1 MEAAEVNML
10 SFSVTVTRVDG
21 IRDKDVREDRGM
33 LHVLLRLEL
42 AGRRPRGRA
51 KWRFMDA
58 VKENK
63 RSGDCTGER

>member
-33 LHVLLRLEL
+33 LHVLLRLLLLRLEL

-63 RSGDCTGER
+63 RSGD